1 MREAGIAG
9 EILSWRDVL
18 HDGPVPRD
26 LTLAELSSV
35 RAAYLASAGAGEFS
49 ELAQDFVARD
59 TLLERLADYER
70 VVLWFEWDLYDQLQL
85 IQILDTIAQR
95 AASLETARRPPIDHI
110 SFAGYLGNLPP
121 ERFPGLYEERQPVTP
136 EMLSVG
142 HAAWRAFTS
151 PDPTDIVACI
161 DAGTEPLEFLE
172 GAMWRLL
179 EELPSSRNG
188 LSRAEQQ
195 LLDGLAAGNSRF
207 EEVFRYAA
215 GREERIYCGDSSAAS
230 YIERLSRGATPLVVY
245 PSGERVHAPQTEAQ
259 TREFHKAELVLTDAG
274 KEVLSGRQD
283 WIRLGGTDRWLGGV
297 HLDGSNARWRWDGD
311 SRRVIETDGQQST
324 SE

>member
-59 TLLERLADYER
+59 THLERLAEFDR
-70 VVLWFEWDLYDQLQL
+70 VVLWFERDLYDQLQL
-85 IQILDTIAQR
+85 IQILDTIAHR
-95 AASLETARRPPIDHI
+95 WVRIEAARRSPIEDV

-121 ERFPGLYEERQPVTP
+121 ERFPALYEERRLVTP
-136 EMLSVG
+136 EMLSLG
-142 HAAWRAFTS
+142 QAAWRAFTS
-151 PDPTDIVACI
+151 PDPSDIVACI

-215 GREERIYCGDSSAAS
+215 RSEE
-230 YIERLSRGATPLVVY
+230 
-245 PSGERVHAPQTEAQ
+245 H
-259 TREFHKAELVLTDAG
+259 
-274 KEVLSGRQD
+274 
-283 WIRLGGTDRWLGGV
+283 
-297 HLDGSNARWRWDGD
+297 
-311 SRRVIETDGQQST
+311 T
-324 SE
+324 SEL